1 MTRLTIDGQIVE
13 APAGA
18 SVLDAARQLGID
30 IPALCHHP
38 DFPPN
43 TSCMCCLVRVDGA
56 NAPIPSCA
64 TTVREGMQ
72 VESESTEVRALRQTA
87 LELLLGDHAGD
98 CKAPCENTCP
108 ARMDIPDMLR
118 HVVEGDYR
126 AALAVVKQDI
136 AIPAILGRV
145 CPEVCENA
153 CRRGQHDSPAAIC
166 KIKRFVADRDL
177 QSPTPYQPEIAPS
190 TGRRVAIVGGGPTG
204 LTAAYH
210 LAQRGHACTLVDR
223 EAELG
228 GRLRR
233 EFSAVELPRDVLAAE
248 VAAVLRVGVAARTN
262 SPLATSDQLD
272 ALTDEFDAVLLTTGR
287 NDKQWLTE
295 LGVAAAASGVKVD
308 AATRQTSRPRVFAAG
323 NAVRS
328 YKLVVQS
335 VAEGKLAAECIDCHL
350 TNRAAPDRRKA
361 FESRLARMTAGELC
375 DFCEG
380 APVAPRADSSALVG
394 DVSDEIVQLEAS
406 RCLHC
411 DCEALENCLLHHY
424 AAAYDCDARRFA
436 GPGQQYRG
444 CIEGSGVRLETGKCI
459 ACGICV
465 QIAAATPG
473 AAGLALWGR
482 STAIRVAPPA
492 GISLEAALGS
502 SARRCAEACPTGA
515 ITVDAC

>member
-1 MTRLTIDGQIVE
+1 MTRLTIDGIAVE
-13 APAGA
+13 VPDGA
-18 SVLDAARQLGID
+18 SVLDAARAMGLD
-30 IPALCHHP
+30 IPALCKHG

-43 TSCMCCLVRVDGA
+43 TSCMCCLVKVDGA
-56 NAPIPSCA
+56 AAPVPSCA

-72 VESESTEVRALRQTA
+72 IESETEEIRALRRTG

-126 AALAVVKQDI
+126 TALEVVKQDI

-177 QSPTPYQPEIAPS
+177 ASPTPYTPELAAP
-190 TGRRVAIVGGGPTG
+190 TGKRVAIVGGGPTG

-210 LAQRGHACTLVDR
+210 LAQRGHRCTIVER
-223 EAELG
+223 EPELG

-233 EFSAVELPRDVLAAE
+233 EFPPEELPRDVLAAE
-248 VAAVLRVGVAARTN
+248 INAVLSVGVETRTATPIAA
-262 SPLATSDQLD
+262 SEQLD
-272 ALTDEFDAVLLTTGR
+272 ALAEEFDAVLLACGK
-287 NDKQWLTE
+287 NDKGWLAGV
-295 LGVAAAASGVKVD
+295 GVAAGGSGAKVD
-308 AATRQTSRPRVFAAG
+308 PATRRTSRERVFAAG

-335 VAEGKLAAECIDCHL
+335 VAEGKLGAECVDSFL
-350 TNRAAPDRRKA
+350 TSRPLPDRRRA

-380 APVAPRADSSALVG
+380 APIAPRAETSALVG
-394 DVSDEIVQLEAS
+394 DVSDEVVQLEAS

-424 AAAYDCDARRFA
+424 AEQYDCDARRFA

-444 CIEGSGVRLETGKCI
+444 RLEGRGVQLEIGKCI

-465 QIAAATPG
+465 QIAAATPDAG
-473 AAGLALWGR
+473 GLALWGR
-482 STAIRVAPPA
+482 STAIRVAPPE
-492 GISLEAALGS
+492 GVSLEAALGS